1 MKNIFA
7 IAVIFH
13 SLNCLGQIALPN
25 FYGEYSIFIDPEFND
40 NTFHKITFGSELTS
54 FKFIAPEV
62 DVSYYY
68 GINSQEN
75 HFAEQ
80 TGPSSYDAY
89 LNEYFK
95 GFIWGFSPKLYY
107 EEEGTRV
114 VLIPKY
120 HFGKI
125 KATGDFFDSD
135 YVSLEKE
142 IKSKMYYWSF
152 ALGIEESK
160 WSNNATY
167 GFYLIYNGLNAGK
180 ALNELDFDAQSF
192 TKDNYNTRTVGIGIR
207 ISYNFKTRKQI
218 S

>member
-1 MKNIFA
+1 MKSIQI
-7 IAVIFH
+7 IAFLFLSSYGFSQLGSP
-13 SLNCLGQIALPN
+13 SL
-25 FYGEYSIFIDPEFND
+25 YGEYDVFIDEEFNQ
-40 NTFHKITFGSELTS
+40 NTYHKITFGSELTS

-68 GINSQEN
+68 GINSREK

-80 TGPSSYDAY
+80 TGPPTYNAY
-89 LNEYFK
+89 LNEHFE
-95 GFIWGFSPKLYY
+95 GFIWGFSPKLFY

-114 VLIPKY
+114 VFIPKY
-120 HFGKI
+120 HFGTIRAK
-125 KATGDFFDSD
+125 GNFLDSD
-135 YVSLEKE
+135 DVALEKV

-180 ALNELDFDAQSF
+180 ALNQLDYSPQQFSN
-192 TKDNYNTRTVGIGIR
+192 KNYNTRTIGLGIR
-207 ISYNFKTRKQI
+207 ISYNFKTRDQVI
-218 S
+218 